1 MKNILII
8 SGDPNSINS
17 EIIIKTFKKL
27 SNSVKKKVFL
37 ISSYDLIKRQFKILK
52 SKQKLVKVTN
62 FEDNKRTKHLKIFDI
77 KLNFDKPFK
86 VHKKNASKFIID
98 TLNFAHKLAISN
110 KDTALINCPVSKTLL
125 KNNGLGITEYLA
137 LKNNITD
144 NSEVM
149 LIKNNDLAVCPITTH
164 IDIKNISKK
173 IKAPVIIK
181 KIKRIDRWFRLKLKK
196 KPKIAVLGLN
206 PHNAELKKNSEE
218 IRVIIPSIKKLKKT
232 GVDISGPFVSD
243 TIFINNYK
251 KFDVIVGM
259 FHDQV
264 LSPFKAL
271 YGFDAINLTLGLNYL
286 RVSPDHGVAYD
297 LIKKNKA
304 SSKSLEKCIEF
315 IEKFNK

>member
-17 EIIIKTFKKL
+17 EIIIKAFKKL
-27 SNSVKKKVFL
+27 STNVKKKVFL

-62 FEDNKRTKHLKIFDI
+62 FEDNKQTKHLKIFDI
-77 KLNFDKPFK
+77 KLKFDKPFK
-86 VHKKNASKFIID
+86 VHKKFASKFIID
-98 TLNFAHKLAISN
+98 TLNFAHKLAINN
-110 KDTALINCPVSKTLL
+110 KGTAVINCPVSKTLL

-137 LKNNITD
+137 VKNNIKD
-144 NSEVM
+144 KSEVM
-149 LIKNNDLAVCPITTH
+149 LIKNDDLAVCPITTH
-164 IDIKNISKK
+164 IDIKNVSKK

-181 KIKRIDRWFRLKLKK
+181 KIKRIDRWFRLKLKR

-218 IRVIIPSIKKLKKT
+218 IKVIIPSIKKLKKT
-232 GVDISGPFVSD
+232 GIEVSGPFVSD

-271 YGFDAINLTLGLNYL
+271 YKFDAINLTLGLNYL

-304 SSKSLEKCIEF
+304 SSKSLEKCINF
-315 IEKFNK
+315 IEKFN

>member
-1 MKNILII
+1 
-8 SGDPNSINS
+8 
-17 EIIIKTFKKL
+17 
-27 SNSVKKKVFL
+27 
-37 ISSYDLIKRQFKILK
+37 
-52 SKQKLVKVTN
+52 
-62 FEDNKRTKHLKIFDI
+62 
-77 KLNFDKPFK
+77 
-86 VHKKNASKFIID
+86 
-98 TLNFAHKLAISN
+98 
-110 KDTALINCPVSKTLL
+110 
-125 KNNGLGITEYLA
+125 
-137 LKNNITD
+137 
-144 NSEVM
+144 M
-149 LIKNNDLAVCPITTH
+149 LIKNDDLAVCPITTH
-164 IDIKNISKK
+164 IDIKNVSKK

-181 KIKRIDRWFRLKLKK
+181 KIKRIDHWFRLKLKR

-218 IRVIIPSIKKLKKT
+218 IKVIVPSIKKLKKT
-232 GVDISGPFVSD
+232 GIAVSGPFVSD

-271 YGFDAINLTLGLNYL
+271 YKFDAINLTLGLNYL

-304 SSKSLEKCIEF
+304 SSKSLEKCINF